1 MKMKWFHRN
10 KREQPLFHESL
21 PTSESNDSKSP
32 DWWQSIKI
40 PILHFIRHN
49 MPQIRK
55 LFQQLILTVV
65 VIRRRVVRVNV
76 SVAVSMTKMIVFM
89 IAQLCFHLTRAPIGQ
104 YSVSIHNTQ
113 LWLVDTRMNWICDD
127 SCEIWPLH
135 PPPLRLVYQHQHW
148 KYFFFKYSIVIGQHW
163 WTLSCDWLPVRS
175 WWWFTVASS
184 HGRCW
189 RVEMSFRGW
198 SSSRQEWRQTCELS
212 LRWPDIGVE
221 RRSPGGDIVGVSW
234 SHPELRVVCSTKI

>member
-1 MKMKWFHRN
+1 MFVFAEYLEKDTDLACDDLTELSLICCWWSETMTQVSRESWTKLEICQRLRLPRSCWVSLPCRYSMTNLKHVCMCVDQMKKNTLIIMKMKWFHRN

-65 VIRRRVVRVNV
+65 VIRRRVVWVNV

-89 IAQLCFHLTRAPIGQ
+89 IPQLCFHLTRAPIGQ
-104 YSVSIHNTQ
+104 YSVKIHNTQ

-127 SCEIWPLH
+127 SCEI
-135 PPPLRLVYQHQHW
+135 
-148 KYFFFKYSIVIGQHW
+148 
-163 WTLSCDWLPVRS
+163 
-175 WWWFTVASS
+175 
-184 HGRCW
+184 
-189 RVEMSFRGW
+189 
-198 SSSRQEWRQTCELS
+198 
-212 LRWPDIGVE
+212 
-221 RRSPGGDIVGVSW
+221 
-234 SHPELRVVCSTKI
+234 